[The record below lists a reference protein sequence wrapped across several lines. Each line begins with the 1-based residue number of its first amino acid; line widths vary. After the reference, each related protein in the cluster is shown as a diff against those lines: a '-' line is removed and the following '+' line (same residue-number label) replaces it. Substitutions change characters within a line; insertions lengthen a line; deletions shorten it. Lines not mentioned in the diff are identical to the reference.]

1 MMTSIGED
9 VEKLESSESVSGI
22 VKWCKHLGKLLGSS
36 SKDRQQFH
44 SYEYTQGKHKDV
56 FTQKLVK

>member
-22 VKWCKHLGKLLGSS
+22 VKWCKHLGK
-36 SKDRQQFH
+36 QFDN
-44 SYEYTQGKHKDV
+44 S
-56 FTQKLVK
+56 